1 MNKQLSIRL
10 IACLCVCALVFSLLP
25 LYALA
30 MYNHPFYDDFGFS
43 VRIHHVWTDT
53 GSVAEAVREAWRNM
67 LSTRQTWQGN
77 YTATFLSGIQP
88 GVFDEDL
95 YFLTTCILL
104 TSLIAGCAAL
114 IAAALRRLLNADW
127 AAVALIAS
135 LLLFLIV
142 QMTPAVDE
150 AYFWFNGGIGY
161 TFNYALL
168 ALAGSLGIRLWRC
181 GTKRRAALHVAVLA
195 ALLVLLGGG
204 SYTSGLF
211 ALVGF
216 GFVGLLAFC
225 RKSRWRWC
233 YVGLVLLY
241 AACLVYSM
249 TAPGNLVRAETLS
262 GGLSA
267 PMAIAQSFYFGLALM
282 GDWLSV
288 PLCVVCAV
296 CAFVLIPSLRES
308 RYAFRYPVVVTLL
321 CVCIFCTQ
329 LTPTLFTGNYLG
341 DGRTVN
347 TYFYSYVLMAAFLS
361 VYWAGWALKRL
372 GALAGAM
379 EGGRGGIRLGAA
391 LAAALLL
398 MGRLIGYRPY
408 GGEEVGLT
416 QLAGGSALRSLLNGE
431 AAAYDAAMDARDAAM
446 NDPENTRPVLTPV
459 ENVPDAFMGDAL
471 NADNLDY
478 VLSLYAEY
486 YEKQQVTAAEGE

>member
-168 ALAGSLGIRLWRC
+168 ALAGSLAIRLWRC

-195 ALLVLLGGG
+195 VLLVLLGGG

-225 RKSRWRWC
+225 RKSRWRC
-233 YVGLVLLY
+233 CTRHAL
-241 AACLVYSM
+241 C
-249 TAPGNLVRAETLS
+249 TA
-262 GGLSA
+262 
-267 PMAIAQSFYFGLALM
+267 
-282 GDWLSV
+282 
-288 PLCVVCAV
+288 
-296 CAFVLIPSLRES
+296 
-308 RYAFRYPVVVTLL
+308 
-321 CVCIFCTQ
+321 
-329 LTPTLFTGNYLG
+329 
-341 DGRTVN
+341 
-347 TYFYSYVLMAAFLS
+347 
-361 VYWAGWALKRL
+361 
-372 GALAGAM
+372 
-379 EGGRGGIRLGAA
+379 
-391 LAAALLL
+391 
-398 MGRLIGYRPY
+398 
-408 GGEEVGLT
+408 
-416 QLAGGSALRSLLNGE
+416 
-431 AAAYDAAMDARDAAM
+431 
-446 NDPENTRPVLTPV
+446 
-459 ENVPDAFMGDAL
+459 
-471 NADNLDY
+471 
-478 VLSLYAEY
+478 
-486 YEKQQVTAAEGE
+486 